1 MVNKTRKIK
10 SKVNK
15 GGSPEGWLSEYALV
29 TLALTHGKMTN
40 NSNNGINIITLFIIT
55 KFKKSYNNFPD
66 LLNRYGKYINTANL
80 ANSILKYKNYE
91 ASLSLLELIC
101 TNPSI
106 LTDTNVKN
114 RNEVI
119 ERFIKQAII
128 KLQQDKKKSNI
139 ICGIPNCTNVSKV
152 LDSFFTE
159 IIDYLKEHKQYPD
172 KFNET
177 ELGNLLSLAGER
189 NPQIP
194 GLTEYLQESL
204 NKIKERTSDSG
215 ITDSNSEITD
225 NNSEITSID
234 SEMSNSNSVITDSN
248 SGITSSDSGITS
260 SDNGMSDNASD
271 GTTEEARNFLDKNY
285 SKKNPGIPFKKRN
298 VYYFLEN
305 NSKSG
310 FAEGKVAN
318 RGQCSY
324 ESCPFDIKY
333 IDNSG
338 KEIIQYTSKNKNDNK
353 CWVKPWYKSSLFF
366 NYPFGGKKTK
376 KKSIKNF
383 RKKYRKKSNKLKNN
397 I

>member
-10 SKVNK
+10 NKVNK
-15 GGSPEGWLSEYALV
+15 GGGLEDFFSESVLV
-29 TLALTHGKMTN
+29 NLAPTHGKMTN

-55 KFKKSYNNFPD
+55 KFKKSYKNFPD

-91 ASLSLLELIC
+91 SSLSLLELIC
-101 TNPSI
+101 TDPAI
-106 LTDTNVKN
+106 LIEPKENDNQ
-114 RNEVI
+114 VI

-128 KLQQDKKKSNI
+128 KLQQDKNKSNN
-139 ICGIPNCTNVSKV
+139 ICGNPNCTNVSEV

-159 IIDYLKEHKQYPD
+159 IIYYLKKHKQYPTIFD
-172 KFNET
+172 EKKIRT
-177 ELGNLLSLAGER
+177 LIQLSESR

-194 GLTEYLQESL
+194 GLTEYLQDSL
-204 NKIKERTSDSG
+204 NIITERTSIDSG
-215 ITDSNSEITD
+215 ISDSNSGISDSNSEITSNSNNEITDSNSEITSSD
-225 NNSEITSID
+225 I
-234 SEMSNSNSVITDSN
+234 
-248 SGITSSDSGITS
+248 GITSSDS
-260 SDNGMSDNASD
+260 GMSDNASD
-271 GTTEEARNFLDKNY
+271 GTTEEALKFLDKNY
-285 SKKNPGIPFKKRN
+285 SKKDSDIPFKKGN

-338 KEIIQYTSKNKNDNK
+338 KEIIQYTSKNKHNNE